1 MAGRDIIENDD
12 GYTVINKKHKRL
24 LEEIKNDA
32 KFTAS
37 YTGRGKFSPAVMD
50 AMAEVD
56 RENFVSLQYL
66 PFAYDN
72 GPLPIGYGQ
81 TISQPYI
88 VALMT
93 DFLDLTAESV
103 VLEIGTGSGY
113 QAAVL
118 SRLAKQVYSIER
130 IKELSESASERL
142 KGLGYDNIE
151 IQNQDGY
158 TGWQEKAPFDGVI
171 VTAAISHI
179 PPALIKQLKPGGRM
193 VIPIGLPHEHQ
204 ELMLLVK
211 DKKGETHTE
220 SLLGV
225 AFVPL
230 ITDKE
235 NDVAQTDET

>member
-1 MAGRDIIENDD
+1 M
-12 GYTVINKKHKRL
+12 KSQHKHL
-24 LEEIKNDA
+24 LEEIESDA
-32 KFTAS
+32 KYTAS
-37 YTGRGKFSPAVMD
+37 FTGRKKFDQRVMN
-50 AMAEVD
+50 AMAEVI
-56 RENFVSLQYL
+56 RENFVPSQYI

-93 DFLDLTAESV
+93 DLLELTAESI
-103 VLEIGTGSGY
+103 VLEVGTGSGY

-118 SRLAKQVYSIER
+118 SKLAKKVYTIER
-130 IKELSESASERL
+130 VKELYESARERL
-142 KGLGYDNIE
+142 KDLAYDNVDLRCR
-151 IQNQDGY
+151 DGY
-158 TGWQEKAPFDGVI
+158 LGWQEKAPFDGII

-179 PPALIKQLKPGGRM
+179 PPALIEQLKPGGRM
-193 VIPIGLPHEHQ
+193 VIPIGLPKMHQ
-204 ELMLLVK
+204 ELILLTK
-211 DKKGETHTE
+211 DADGETHTE

-235 NDVAQTDET
+235 DEHSN

>member
-1 MAGRDIIENDD
+1 MENKHQHLLD
-12 GYTVINKKHKRL
+12 TINS
-24 LEEIKNDA
+24 EA

-37 YTGRGKFSPAVMD
+37 DTGRKKFSQRVMD

-56 RENFVSLQYL
+56 RENFVSPQYL

-93 DFLDLTAESV
+93 ELLDLTAESI
-103 VLEIGTGSGY
+103 VLEVGTGSGY

-130 IKELSESASERL
+130 VKELAESASERL
-142 KGLGYDNIE
+142 KKLGYDNIE
-151 IQNQDGY
+151 IRNRDGY
-158 TGWQEKAPFDGVI
+158 MGWQEKAPFDDII
-171 VTAAISHI
+171 VTAAASHI
-179 PPALIKQLKPGGRM
+179 PPALIEQLKTGGRM
-193 VIPIGLPHEHQ
+193 VIPVGLPYKHQ
-204 ELMLLVK
+204 ELMLVK
-211 DKKGETHTE
+211 KNDEGIVDTE

-230 ITDKE
+230 ITDE
-235 NDVAQTDET
+235 DDVPED